1 MEERRLPPHL
11 RRTQQQQPITREP
24 EQPVQQAPVQQRQ
37 VNAYQQPQNENH
49 QQQYNAQQQYVGQ
62 QQYPKQQQYQ
72 PQQNFNPQQVEQ
84 QRKSSKIDVDQIPRP
99 YIKSEES
106 IMCQQFSTAP
116 APLYH
121 PPQVHQFYQTFDEG
135 NCGPRYMRSSV
146 YAIGN
151 EPSILQQTEIPFGI
165 VVQPLME
172 PSVFESEIPQVEF
185 TNEPL
190 RCQRCKAYVSP
201 FFQFGEGGNT
211 YICNICKMKNQV
223 PPDYYCVLG
232 QGNQR
237 GDKYQ
242 RDELNKG
249 CYEIIAPNSYIKKEI
264 KNTLILFCIELTQI
278 SVAKGIYSQVI
289 SSLQSILDTIP
300 YPNKTDIAFITFD
313 SKILFY
319 NLPKNLTGEPQ
330 IIVVSEIDEANVPLP
345 PEKLFL
351 NIEND
356 RDKIDYMLEK
366 LGKFGETIT
375 QQTNQL
381 VSVGTV
387 LSNAV
392 QLMQPRSGRIL
403 YFGCSAPRYG
413 IGKIPQKPT
422 DTKLFGTD
430 QEKLFYQPTDQ
441 AYVKL
446 GQTCLRNHIS
456 VDLFIANDENFE
468 LATVSPVSN
477 ITGGSIY
484 FYPHYNQQI
493 NGTELHYSLYR
504 NLTRAYA
511 YDLIMTVRTSPGIIL
526 FDYYTGSGKI
536 SVRDLELSS
545 LNSDQSIAIM
555 LKQEEKILD
564 PEAHIQYALLY
575 TNQQGQRVIR
585 VFNLQLQVVNKN
597 SGNNAWHNIFKTG
610 DVDCLATLLCRKY
623 LPNIMVQ
630 QIKQIRQNLFESLVS
645 ILHAYRKYCSSNSPA
660 GQLILPEPIKIL
672 PLYLQ
677 SLYKRDLL
685 KQGNVRIDNRIF
697 EIHLV
702 LTQSMHFLNNFFYP
716 KLFSI
721 HDINSQLV
729 SDKYQVGSITDE
741 EKIVLPHN
749 IATTIDKIKS
759 DGIYILDTSQFI
771 YIYVGQ
777 NVDQSLLQNLFGVNS
792 FAELNSIEQFTKI
805 NTDYSSKVQNIIESL
820 QQIRGGT
827 YVPVRVIR
835 QNSPQAT
842 LVQSKLVEDEQQLEK
857 SYADYLC
864 ELHGA
869 IQNKGGL

>member
-11 RRTQQQQPITREP
+11 RRTQQQQPINREP
-24 EQPVQQAPVQQRQ
+24 EQPIQQPPVQQRQ
-37 VNAYQQPQNENH
+37 ANAYQQPQQDNH
-49 QQQYNAQQQYVGQ
+49 QQQYNAQQQQHAGQ
-62 QQYPKQQQYQ
+62 QQYQQQQPHQ
-72 PQQNFNPQQVEQ
+72 PQQIFPQQQVEQ
-84 QRKSSKIDVDQIPRP
+84 QRKPSKIDVRGIYPVLIR
-99 YIKSEES
+99 
-106 IMCQQFSTAP
+106 FSTAP

-121 PPQVHQFYQTFDEG
+121 PPSVHQFYQTFDEG

-172 PSVFESEIPQVEF
+172 PSLFESELPQVEF
-185 TNEPL
+185 TSEPL

-201 FFQFGEGGNT
+201 YFQFGQGGNI
-211 YICNICKMKNQV
+211 YVCNICKMKNQV

-237 GDKYQ
+237 GDKFQ

-249 CYEIIAPNSYIKKEI
+249 CYEIIAPTSYIKKEI

-278 SVAKGIYSQVI
+278 SVAKGLYSQVI

-300 YPNKTDIAFITFD
+300 YPDKTDVAFITFD
-313 SKILFY
+313 SKIFNFITFLKPQLE
-319 NLPKNLTGEPQ
+319 NLKQQQL
-330 IIVVSEIDEANVPLP
+330 V
-345 PEKLFL
+345 KLMKLMCHFHQRSYSL

-366 LGKFGETIT
+366 LSKFGETIT
-375 QQTNQL
+375 QQANQL

-413 IGKIPQKPT
+413 IGKLPQKPT

-430 QEKLFYQPTDQ
+430 QENQDKHVSGITSQLTYLQRTMKILNQLLSLQFQIQLGAAFIFTLITTNKLMEQNYIM
-441 AYVKL
+441 
-446 GQTCLRNHIS
+446 H
-456 VDLFIANDENFE
+456 
-468 LATVSPVSN
+468 
-477 ITGGSIY
+477 
-484 FYPHYNQQI
+484 
-493 NGTELHYSLYR
+493 LYR
-504 NLTRAYA
+504 NLTRSYA

-526 FDYYTGSGKI
+526 FDYYTGGGKI
-536 SVRDLELSS
+536 SVRDLELST

-564 PEAHIQYALLY
+564 PEAYIQYALLIHQLIRTENCQQKQWKQCMAQHFQNWRCRLHCY
-575 TNQQGQRVIR
+575 LTKQEESTKHHGSTDQANQTNSIR
-585 VFNLQLQVVNKN
+585 VSCQYL
-597 SGNNAWHNIFKTG
+597 T
-610 DVDCLATLLCRKY
+610 CL
-623 LPNIMVQ
+623 
-630 QIKQIRQNLFESLVS
+630 S
-645 ILHAYRKYCSSNSPA
+645 
-660 GQLILPEPIKIL
+660 KIL
-672 PLYLQ
+672 LEQQ
-677 SLYKRDLL
+677 SFRIADFTRSHQDLTSL
-685 KQGNVRIDNRIF
+685 FMNSIKAIDNRIF

-716 KLFSI
+716 KLFPI
-721 HDINSQLV
+721 HDINNQLV
-729 SDKYQVGSITDE
+729 ADKYYVGTMTDE
-741 EKIVLPHN
+741 EKTALPHN

-759 DGIYILDTSQFI
+759 DGIYLLDTSQFI

-777 NVDQSLLQNLFGVNS
+777 NADQQLLQNLFGVNS
-792 FAELNSIEQFTKI
+792 FAELNSIELFTKVE
-805 NTDYSSKVQNIIESL
+805 TDYSTKVQDIIESL

-827 YVPVRVIR
+827 YVPVRVVR
-835 QNSPQAT
+835 QNSPQAS
-842 LVQSKLVEDEQQLEK
+842 LVQSKLVEDEQQLER

-869 IQNKGGL
+869 IQDKGGV